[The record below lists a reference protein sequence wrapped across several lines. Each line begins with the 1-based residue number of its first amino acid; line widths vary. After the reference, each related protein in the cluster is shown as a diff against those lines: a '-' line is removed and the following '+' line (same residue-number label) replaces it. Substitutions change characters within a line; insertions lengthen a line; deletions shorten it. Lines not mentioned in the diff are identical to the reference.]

1 VSGTARLLPRSMTPE
16 PASLF
21 GKVAARLTRQ
31 QIVLRASIGMLAI
44 AAGVASIMVAPGLRG
59 LLGAGLAVGM
69 LAIAVIDARQFI
81 IPNELIAIGLSLGL
95 VHAGIAGSET
105 ATEGI
110 ALAAI
115 RGVVLALAFLGLR
128 AIYSRLRGR
137 QGIGL
142 GDVKLAGVAGVWL
155 DWQIIPIAVEV
166 ATLSAL
172 AIYALRQ
179 WTLGR
184 SMRWTSRIPLGL
196 FLAPAIWLSWF
207 LDALLFGPL

>member
-1 VSGTARLLPRSMTPE
+1 MTSE
-16 PASLF
+16 LASLF

-81 IPNELIAIGLSLGL
+81 IPNELIAIALGL
-95 VHAGIAGSET
+95 GMVHAGIAGSET

-128 AIYSRLRGR
+128 AIYCRLRGR

-155 DWQIIPIAVEV
+155 DWQMIPIAVEI

-184 SMRWTSRIPLGL
+184 SFRWTSRIPLGL

>member
-1 VSGTARLLPRSMTPE
+1 MSDTARRLPRSRTPE
-16 PASLF
+16 PAGRF
-21 GKVAARLTRQ
+21 GQVAPRLTRQ
-31 QIVLRASIGMLAI
+31 HIVLCATIGLLAI
-44 AAGVASIMVAPGLRG
+44 AAGIASIVAAPGVRG

-69 LAIAVIDARQFI
+69 LAIAVIDARQFV
-81 IPNELIAIGLSLGL
+81 IPNELVAIGLGLGL
-95 VHAGIAGSET
+95 VHAGLVASE
-105 ATEGI
+105 AAIEGI

-115 RGVVLALAFLGLR
+115 RAGALALAFLVLR
-128 AIYSRLRGR
+128 LIYSRLRGR

-155 DWQIIPIAVEV
+155 DWQMIPIAVEI

-172 AIYALRQ
+172 AVYALRQ

-184 SMRWTSRIPLGL
+184 SLRWTSRIPLGL

>member
-1 VSGTARLLPRSMTPE
+1 
-16 PASLF
+16 
-21 GKVAARLTRQ
+21 LTRR
-31 QIVLRASIGMLAI
+31 QIFLRASIGLLALT
-44 AAGVASIMVAPGLRG
+44 AGIASIVVAPGARG
-59 LLGAGLAVGM
+59 LLGAGLAFAM
-69 LAIAVIDARQFI
+69 LAIAVIDARQFV
-81 IPNELIAIGLSLGL
+81 IPNELMAIGLGLGL
-95 VHAGIAGSET
+95 VHAGLAGSET
-105 ATEGI
+105 AMEGI

-115 RGVVLALAFLGLR
+115 RAGALALAFVILR
-128 AIYSRLRGR
+128 GIYSRLRGR

-155 DWQIIPIAVEV
+155 DWQMMAIAVEI

-184 SMRWTSRIPLGL
+184 TLRWTSRIPLGL

-207 LDALLFGPL
+207 LDALLFGPR